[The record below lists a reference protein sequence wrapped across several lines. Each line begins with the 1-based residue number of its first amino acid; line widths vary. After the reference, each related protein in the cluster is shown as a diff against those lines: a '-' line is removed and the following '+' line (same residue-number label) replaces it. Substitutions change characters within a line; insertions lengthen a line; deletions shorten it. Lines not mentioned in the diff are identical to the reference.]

1 MIVTETKFNK
11 DERFC
16 QILLN
21 KLSDNFEK
29 ILLPELVT
37 RSLDP
42 NNKKE
47 MKLYCYCKRPS
58 FNPMI
63 ACDGENCEIEW
74 YHYSCVN
81 LVRTPP
87 QDKKWFCPTCLKKD
101 SKISLY

>member
-1 MIVTETKFNK
+1 MLLLVDK

-21 KLSDNFEK
+21 KLNDNFEN

-37 RSLDP
+37 RNLDP

-47 MKLYCYCKRPS
+47 MKLYCYHKLPY

-63 ACDGENCEIEW
+63 ACDGENCEIE
-74 YHYSCVN
+74 
-81 LVRTPP
+81 
-87 QDKKWFCPTCLKKD
+87 
-101 SKISLY
+101 